1 MKERTQFNF
10 AQRWEEEEVSRQ
22 GRKGLV
28 TVLVLLIGII
38 LLAPWIIPFAIDKK
52 LTVIDDR
59 IANYSEFDPL
69 IVQVETLKEQITR
82 LENFIQVVEK
92 NTKNPRTI
100 RAEILKVLPPGI
112 DITSLNLNSD
122 YTIQLEVAVI
132 GPVNLANLWKNFND
146 SELFSGFDIQT
157 VSLTEEEQN
166 LSFTLK
172 MNNEEK

>member
-22 GRKGLV
+22 RRKGLV

-122 YTIQLEVAVI
+122 YTIQLGVAVI